1 MNRPGRWKSA
11 HNPSRA
17 LVQFN
22 TGQELDVRLD
32 RRGAAL
38 WYQTQF
44 LRLRGLPVNELVDE
58 VLVVKLEF
66 EGGRV

>member
-1 MNRPGRWKSA
+1 MVIADFSA
-11 HNPSRA
+11 LPRKA
-17 LVQFN
+17 TLLN
-22 TGQELDVRLD
+22 TGQTLDVRLD

-38 WYQTQF
+38 WYQTQS
-44 LRLRGLPVNELVDE
+44 LRIRGLPVNELFDE